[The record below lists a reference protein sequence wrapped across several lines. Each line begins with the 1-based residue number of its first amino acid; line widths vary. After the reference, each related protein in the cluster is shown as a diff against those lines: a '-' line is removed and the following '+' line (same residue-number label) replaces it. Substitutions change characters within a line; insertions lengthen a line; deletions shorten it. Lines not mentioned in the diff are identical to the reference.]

1 MNKSFPLFQTFYAFH
16 HIYVVNEEIPL
27 QMDDNTTN
35 TTLKEMFSSPLI
47 MVVDCIANKNVLL
60 SIDVGIKNLAM
71 CLIEEDTSKVLQWD
85 VSGVPPQHRDGL
97 FPCLRDHLDEKPW
110 VLTATTILIEKQPG
124 MNKTMKTVEN
134 FLHSYF
140 VIKNPKAETIIYDA
154 RHKVPDV
161 AGSGKARYRQR
172 KQVSIDRCREFIE
185 NSEVNKHWI
194 PTFVASKKKD
204 DLADTVLQA
213 LSYINRRV
221 IGKGSNSK
229 NSGTE
234 HSEKETESSSSKSE
248 SKKVVARK
256 PNENQ
261 KATKYSIPNLIW
273 LARNEPH
280 ENLKKDKRFMKDL
293 LRHYKSFE
301 EFLTTI

>member
-1 MNKSFPLFQTFYAFH
+1 MVSGEF
-16 HIYVVNEEIPL
+16 PL
-27 QMDDNTTN
+27 QMDDSTTN
-35 TTLKEMFSSPLI
+35 TTLKEMFSYPLI
-47 MVVDCIANKNVLL
+47 MVLL

-71 CLIEEDTSKVLQWD
+71 CLIEEDTTKVLQWD

-161 AGSGKARYRQR
+161 AGAGKARYRQR

-185 NSEVNKHWI
+185 NSEVNQHWM

-221 IGKGSNSK
+221 VTKKPSAKHSEKENSK
-229 NSGTE
+229 NSG
-234 HSEKETESSSSKSE
+234 

-261 KATKYSIPNLIW
+261 KATKYSVPNLIW

-280 ENLKKDKRFMKDL
+280 EKLKSDKRFMKDL
-293 LRHYKSFE
+293 LRSYKSFD
-301 EFLTTI
+301 EFISSH

>member
-1 MNKSFPLFQTFYAFH
+1 M
-16 HIYVVNEEIPL
+16 
-27 QMDDNTTN
+27 
-35 TTLKEMFSSPLI
+35 
-47 MVVDCIANKNVLL
+47 VLL
-60 SIDVGIKNLAM
+60 SIDVGIKNLAICM
-71 CLIEEDTSKVLQWD
+71 IDEKTLEVLQWD

-97 FPCLRDHLDEKPW
+97 FPCLRDHLDDKPW
-110 VLTATTILIEKQPG
+110 VLEATTVLIEKQPG

-140 VIKNPKAETIIYDA
+140 VIKNQKSEVIIYDA

-161 AGSGKARYRQR
+161 AGAGKAMYRQR
-172 KQVSIDRCREFIE
+172 KKVAIERCREFIE
-185 NSEVNKHWI
+185 GSEVNKHWM

-221 IGKGSNSK
+221 ITKKSSDK
-229 NSGTE
+229 KSSDKKSSAL
-234 HSEKETESSSSKSE
+234 HSDQDTSDQETT
-248 SKKVVARK
+248 KKAVARK

>member
-1 MNKSFPLFQTFYAFH
+1 
-16 HIYVVNEEIPL
+16 
-27 QMDDNTTN
+27 MDDNTTN

-47 MVVDCIANKNVLL
+47 TMTASSIL

-185 NSEVNKHWI
+185 NSEVNKHWM

-221 IGKGSNSK
+221 ITKK
-229 NSGTE
+229 SGTE
-234 HSEKETESSSSKSE
+234 TSSSKSE

-280 ENLKKDKRFMKDL
+280 EKLKSDKRFMKDL

-301 EFLTTI
+301 DFLSTNN

>member
-1 MNKSFPLFQTFYAFH
+1 
-16 HIYVVNEEIPL
+16 
-27 QMDDNTTN
+27 
-35 TTLKEMFSSPLI
+35 
-47 MVVDCIANKNVLL
+47 
-60 SIDVGIKNLAM
+60 M
-71 CLIEEDTSKVLQWD
+71 CLIDENTKHVIEWD

-110 VLTATTILIEKQPG
+110 VLTAKTILIEKQPG

-140 VIKNPKAETIIYDA
+140 VIKNPSAETIIYDA
-154 RHKVPDV
+154 RHKVPDI

-172 KQVSIDRCREFIE
+172 KQASIDRCREFLKESDI
-185 NSEVNKHWI
+185 NKHWI

-221 IGKGSNSK
+221 IDKKEESSTNNSK
-229 NSGTE
+229 KE
-234 HSEKETESSSSKSE
+234 EKKI
-248 SKKVVARK
+248 VPRK

-261 KATKYSIPNLIW
+261 KATRYSVSNLVW
-273 LARNEPH
+273 FLKNETH
-280 ENLKKDKRFMKDL
+280 DNLKKDKRFMKDL

-301 EFLTTI
+301 EIVSII